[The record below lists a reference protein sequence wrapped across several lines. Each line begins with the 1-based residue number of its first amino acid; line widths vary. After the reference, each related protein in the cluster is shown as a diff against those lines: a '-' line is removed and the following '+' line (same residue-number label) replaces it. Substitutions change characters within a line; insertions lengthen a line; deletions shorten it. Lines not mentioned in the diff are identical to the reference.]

1 MQDAPP
7 SPSKSGSTSDKV
19 NKASL
24 GAFALSLLVHGAVI
38 LLVGGYVVFE
48 GVIPKS
54 PFIAVEGAVNA
65 PVDEIPEPEQPQ
77 EMMDTPVAPTSELN
91 LPRENAAPGEATS
104 ADIIVSSGANPSF
117 SLPPAVAAPSATPR
131 LGFGSGTK
139 GNSEGR
145 GTGSPQGGIIRSL
158 FGTTESSPSTLK
170 GTMYDLKQTRGGK
183 PTKADYLALTNEFSQ
198 KWDTGVFRDYY
209 KVDTS
214 LYATH
219 LFIPLI
225 KAAEA
230 PKAFNVEDK
239 VQPSQWVIVYEG
251 TFTAPASETY
261 RFVGYADDILMVGVN
276 GQLVLD
282 GSRPTIGFDKN
293 LGAASAWK
301 VTPDTLLRHKIGNGQ
316 LAYGDWIPLQA
327 GQPNQIHILLGERPG
342 GFFCGFLLIQEKGKK
357 YEVDAKSGGRPIL
370 PLFRTQT
377 AEISFPPDTNP
388 ANIPVYE
395 SRGPVFRNP

>member
-7 SPSKSGSTSDKV
+7 SPPKSGITAEKI

-24 GAFALSLLVHGAVI
+24 GAFALSLIVHGAVI
-38 LLVGGYVVFE
+38 LLVGSYVVFE

-65 PVDEIPEPEQPQ
+65 PGDEIPEPEQPQ
-77 EMMDTPVAPTSELN
+77 ELMDTPAAPTSELN
-91 LPRENAAPGEATS
+91 LPREAATSGEATS

-117 SLPPAVAAPSATPR
+117 SLPPAVAAPSATPK
-131 LGFGSGTK
+131 LGFGSGTR
-139 GNSEGR
+139 GNAEGR
-145 GTGSPQGGIIRSL
+145 GTGSPQGGIVRSL
-158 FGTTESSPSTLK
+158 FGATESAPSTLK
-170 GTMYDLKQTRGGK
+170 GTLYDLKQTRGGK
-183 PTKADYLALTNEFSQ
+183 PAKADYLALTNEYSQ
-198 KWDTGVFRDYY
+198 KWDAGVFRDYY

-219 LFIPLI
+219 LFIPLL
-225 KAAEA
+225 KASEA
-230 PKAFNVEDK
+230 PKAFKVEDK

-316 LAYGDWIPLQA
+316 LAYGDWIPMQA
-327 GQPNQIHILLGERPG
+327 GQTNQIQILLGERPG
-342 GFFCGFLLIQEKGKK
+342 GFFCGFLFIQEKGKK
-357 YEVDAKSGGRPIL
+357 YETDPKSGNRPIL
-370 PLFRTQT
+370 PLFRTQM
-377 AEISFPPDTNP
+377 AEISLPADTNP
-388 ANIPVYE
+388 ANIPQYE
-395 SRGPVFRNP
+395 PRGPVFRNP